1 MRIGFDTS
9 VLVRPHPH
17 GVVRATRGLL
27 EALERRGTLE
37 VVRLAPA
44 PGQRISVWRQ
54 RSLPFTPDVAGIHSP
69 VSAFP
74 VLGRGL
80 RIATVHEIP
89 WAAGVGENADRRHR
103 LWARIGPLRAD
114 AVITPSR
121 RTARLVRE
129 ESPLARDRVHVVPWG
144 VDPRFRPKTEADD
157 ERMLARHGLAGAPFV
172 LLAGATRRKKNA
184 WIAIEALRALAAD
197 VRVVITGAIGDEV
210 LAELASRVDVAARVR
225 LAGEVDDATLA
236 AFTRSAVAAA
246 LLSDSEGFGFPVVE
260 AQAAGTPVIVPR
272 ETAQAEIA
280 GPHALVVEPR
290 DALAFARAVERARAE
305 RNELSARGFE
315 NAAWYTW
322 DRAAEQV
329 ERIWMGLS

>member
-27 EALERRGTLE
+27 EALERRGRLE
-37 VVRLAPA
+37 VVRLAPT

-54 RSLPFTPDVAGIHSP
+54 SVLPFARDVAGIHSP
-69 VSAFP
+69 VSAFA

-80 RIATVHEIP
+80 RVATVHEIP
-89 WAAGVGENADRRHR
+89 WAAGVGENADWKHR
-103 LWARIGPLRAD
+103 LWARFGPLRAD
-114 AVITPSR
+114 AVITPSAT
-121 RTARLVRE
+121 TARLVQG
-129 ESPLARDRVHVVPWG
+129 ESPLARETVHVVPWG
-144 VDPRFRPKTEADD
+144 VDPLFVPGGAADD
-157 ERMLARHGLAGAPFV
+157 ERVLARHGLVGVPFV
-172 LLAGATRRKKNA
+172 FLAGATRKKKNA
-184 WIAIEALRALAAD
+184 WIAIEALRALEPH
-197 VRVVITGAIGDEV
+197 VHLVITGAIQAEV
-210 LAELASRVDVAARVR
+210 LAELATRADVASRVR
-225 LAGEVDDATLA
+225 LAGEVDEAALAT
-236 AFTRSAVAAA
+236 FTRHAVAAA

-272 ETAQAEIA
+272 DTAQAEIA

-290 DALAFARAVERARAE
+290 DGIAFARAVERARAQ

-315 NAAWYTW
+315 NAACYTW

-329 ERIWMGLS
+329 ERIWKDLS